1 MKAVLVKTSGEVTT
15 IDLAREGAHTV
26 INELVGGWFDCVND
40 WEMGVTAYVHDEG
53 LLINLPTNNMASLLF
68 RKVLAGDVV
77 LVGIADDEGYDTNVP
92 SDFMTEHFA
101 NMALEASHDVE
112 LSLSINNHRESMDF
126 TPVVTEWKD

>member
-1 MKAVLVKTSGEVTT
+1 MKAVLVKTNGEVTT
-15 IDLAREGAHTV
+15 VELPREGAHTV

-53 LLINLPTNNMASLLF
+53 LLIDLPTNNIASLLF
-68 RKVLAGDVV
+68 RRVLAGDVV

-92 SDFMTEHFA
+92 SDFMTAHFA
-101 NMALEASHDVE
+101 NMALEASHDLE

>member
-1 MKAVLVKTSGEVTT
+1 MKAVLVKTSGEVTA
-15 IDLAREGAHTV
+15 IDLPREGAHTT

-53 LLINLPTNNMASLLF
+53 LLIDLPTNNMASLLF
-68 RKVLAGDVV
+68 HRVLAGDVV

-101 NMALEASHDVE
+101 NMALEASHDLDV
-112 LSLSINNHRESMDF
+112 SLAINKYREGMDF

>member
-1 MKAVLVKTSGEVTT
+1 MKAVLVKTSGEVTA
-15 IDLAREGAHTV
+15 IDLPREGAHTV

-53 LLINLPTNNMASLLF
+53 LLIDLPTNNMASLLF
-68 RKVLAGDVV
+68 HRVLAGDVV
-77 LVGIADDEGYDTNVP
+77 LVGIADDEGFDTNVP

-101 NMALEASHDVE
+101 NMALEASLNTDV
-112 LSLSINNHRESMDF
+112 SLALNKYREGMDF